1 MKDGII
7 EIFKSVVDE
16 VSRGLIIELTDSYG
30 ISYEEKNPCIQYIF
44 GNSQYIKD
52 SLDLYSKA

>member
-30 ISYEEKNPCIQYIF
+30 IS
-44 GNSQYIKD
+44 
-52 SLDLYSKA
+52 

>member
-7 EIFKSVVDE
+7 EILKSVVDE

-30 ISYEEKNPCIQYIF
+30 IS
-44 GNSQYIKD
+44 
-52 SLDLYSKA
+52 